1 MQHEARA
8 MAIADAMVD
17 VDGHQ
22 PERDGFAL
30 LGSSHSS
37 FSLYLFMIYPF
48 LTLPWTD

>member
-1 MQHEARA
+1 MFLSHTGNGS
-8 MAIADAMVD
+8 ADAM

-37 FSLYLFMIYPF
+37 FSLYIFMIYPF
-48 LTLPWTD
+48 LPYLTLD